1 MRIANLEEVQ
11 PAALQELNE
20 IMEKQFAGQ
29 AGTQAAKMGGLKS
42 AANIMNYLDTAI
54 EGQLMDAIREQ
65 DEEMSQQIQDLMFVF
80 DNLVDVDD
88 KGIQAIL
95 REVQQDALLK
105 AIKGADEELKDK
117 IMRNM
122 SKRAAEMLNDD
133 LEALGPVRISEVETA
148 QKEILSVARR
158 LSDSGEIMLGGGGGE
173 EFLQERQSRHSFS
186 LGKHMTAKK
195 SFSENEVNE
204 AKKWDLPFVDDPT
217 APRENEPTN
226 ALNKRSDWQYEPPE
240 VEEEI
245 QPPTAEEIEAIRQ
258 AAYDEGYQEG
268 KEKGFEEGKAQ
279 GLEAGLAEGK
289 EQGHTEGLEQGLEE
303 GRQQMTAQ
311 AEVWQ
316 MLAEKFHDPLS
327 QANDETRDQLVKLA
341 VTLAKAVIKTEVST
355 NQQVIMQAL
364 SEGIKALPINQ
375 ADYQIHMNPEDIELV
390 KEHFGEEEITKK
402 GWNLVEAPAMER
414 GGCDITTAQN
424 AVDVSI
430 ERRCRDV
437 IDRFLLNQGLSND
450 QPLACPF

>member
-1 MRIANLEEVQ
+1 MAEELANVDEPSYDVSKLEGVEKAAILLLSLSEEDAAQILKHLEPKQVQKLGTEMAKVDDMTQTKITAVHKHFIEEIQNYSTIGFQSQDFVKRALTAALGEDKAANLIDQILMGSGAKGLDSLKWMDSKQVASIIRNEHPQIQTIVLSYLEPEQSAEILAQFPEKVRLDLLMRIANLEEVQ

-158 LSDSGEIMLGGGGGE
+158 LSDSGEIMLGGGG
-173 EFLQERQSRHSFS
+173 
-186 LGKHMTAKK
+186 
-195 SFSENEVNE
+195 
-204 AKKWDLPFVDDPT
+204 
-217 APRENEPTN
+217 
-226 ALNKRSDWQYEPPE
+226 
-240 VEEEI
+240 
-245 QPPTAEEIEAIRQ
+245 
-258 AAYDEGYQEG
+258 
-268 KEKGFEEGKAQ
+268 
-279 GLEAGLAEGK
+279 
-289 EQGHTEGLEQGLEE
+289 
-303 GRQQMTAQ
+303 
-311 AEVWQ
+311 
-316 MLAEKFHDPLS
+316 
-327 QANDETRDQLVKLA
+327 
-341 VTLAKAVIKTEVST
+341 
-355 NQQVIMQAL
+355 
-364 SEGIKALPINQ
+364 
-375 ADYQIHMNPEDIELV
+375 
-390 KEHFGEEEITKK
+390 
-402 GWNLVEAPAMER
+402 
-414 GGCDITTAQN
+414 
-424 AVDVSI
+424 
-430 ERRCRDV
+430 
-437 IDRFLLNQGLSND
+437 
-450 QPLACPF
+450 

>member
-1 MRIANLEEVQ
+1 MAEELANVEEPSYDVSKLEGVEKAAILLLSLSEEDAAQILKHLEPKQVQKLGTEMAKVDDMTQSKITSVHKHFIEEIQNYSTIGFQSQDFVKRALTAALGEDKAANLIDQILMGSGAKGLDSLKWMDSKQVASIIRNEHPQIQTIVLSYLEPEQSAEILAQFPEKVRLDLLMRIANLEEVQ

-42 AANIMNYLDTAI
+42 AANIMNFLDTAI

-173 EFLQERQSRHSFS
+173 EFL
-186 LGKHMTAKK
+186 
-195 SFSENEVNE
+195 
-204 AKKWDLPFVDDPT
+204 
-217 APRENEPTN
+217 
-226 ALNKRSDWQYEPPE
+226 
-240 VEEEI
+240 
-245 QPPTAEEIEAIRQ
+245 
-258 AAYDEGYQEG
+258 
-268 KEKGFEEGKAQ
+268 
-279 GLEAGLAEGK
+279 
-289 EQGHTEGLEQGLEE
+289 
-303 GRQQMTAQ
+303 
-311 AEVWQ
+311 
-316 MLAEKFHDPLS
+316 
-327 QANDETRDQLVKLA
+327 
-341 VTLAKAVIKTEVST
+341 
-355 NQQVIMQAL
+355 
-364 SEGIKALPINQ
+364 
-375 ADYQIHMNPEDIELV
+375 
-390 KEHFGEEEITKK
+390 
-402 GWNLVEAPAMER
+402 
-414 GGCDITTAQN
+414 
-424 AVDVSI
+424 
-430 ERRCRDV
+430 
-437 IDRFLLNQGLSND
+437 
-450 QPLACPF
+450 